1 MDVSLSG
8 KNHSSFIW
16 SRKRPFHLVQH
27 TTAVIVQQLPLVF
40 FIYFLLYLKSNLEN
54 KLNILERIDS
64 CMSKCLICRG
74 YKIQILSFGPSTKEE
89 SFPDA
94 GKHVILILNN
104 QN

>member
-1 MDVSLSG
+1 M
-8 KNHSSFIW
+8 
-16 SRKRPFHLVQH
+16 QH

-74 YKIQILSFGPSTKEE
+74 YKIQI
-89 SFPDA
+89 
-94 GKHVILILNN
+94 
-104 QN
+104 